1 MGGSEEELTFAM
13 RQLLIDEVPKAR
25 RKLQDGARLFHEG
38 DIAAGLECLNAV
50 YEATGQWMEKLKIP
64 SDDVVTLR
72 SSLARTSNMTVEEAV
87 GCLNKLST
95 LLETLFLGVLDDSG
109 DPDNPGRMIMHS
121 DN

>member
-1 MGGSEEELTFAM
+1 M

-25 RKLQDGARLFHEG
+25 KKLQEGARLFHEG
-38 DIAAGLECLNAV
+38 DMAAGLECLNAV

-72 SSLARTSNMTVEEAV
+72 SSLLRSSNMTVEEAV
-87 GCLNKLST
+87 SYLNRLSA
-95 LLETLFLGVLDDSG
+95 LLETLFLGVFDDSG
-109 DPDNPGRMIMHS
+109 DLSNPDHMIMPS

>member
-1 MGGSEEELTFAM
+1 MGSDEGLTFKM

-25 RKLQDGARLFHEG
+25 KKLQEGTRLFHEG

-72 SSLARTSNMTVEEAV
+72 SSLARTSNMTVDEAV

-95 LLETLFLGVLDDSG
+95 LLEKLFIGVLDDPG
-109 DPDNPGRMIMHS
+109 DLDNPDRMLMPS